1 VTRGL
6 AVESVPVNIARA
18 VSIASLVFVV
28 GCVLPP
34 PGSGQGAAPA
44 STGGPSG
51 TSDPQAAQAATPP
64 PSAPVP
70 TSVELHNDCPN
81 TVPLFL
87 GAGDGKPGFSSGTK
101 TSIGS
106 NTTSSFP
113 RNPDGTVT
121 IWIIDNSENGVTS
134 LKVTPSITRV
144 SVNCTTLAPG

>member
-1 VTRGL
+1 
-6 AVESVPVNIARA
+6 VNTARA
-18 VSIASLVFVV
+18 LSLVSLFLAT
-28 GCVLPP
+28 GCILPP
-34 PGSGQGAAPA
+34 PGSGQYNNSSPSSSGAGASGPATSQPAAPSASSSAPA
-44 STGGPSG
+44 S
-51 TSDPQAAQAATPP
+51 

-70 TSVELHNDCPN
+70 TSVELHNDCAQ

-87 GAGDGKPGFSSGTK
+87 GSGDGKPGFSSGTK

-134 LKVTPSITRV
+134 LKVTPNIRRV
-144 SVNCTTLAPG
+144 SVNCTTLSPG